1 MWLLGWYGGAV
12 SLFAAKTFL
21 RNPYFPRL
29 RAGVLRATS
38 DRVTVERAKEVIAD
52 LVVEKDELHPQ
63 RTE

>member
-1 MWLLGWYGGAV
+1 V